1 MIRCKLSCAHL
12 SGHAFENSI
21 SEPVAAAEMF
31 GQLNRLV
38 ENDAVR
44 RLRAAQQLIRPDE
57 KNRTLNER
65 YALQVAVDK
74 RRKLSFKRSVLAD
87 RSRKQCREQLTVAA
101 RPVFRRKTEI
111 FNGRAFLIIGKERRK
126 IFFNFLGFKRRI
138 CDPLIEAEQR
148 KDAGEMPRCMRLAA
162 GLMGFS
168 NSCPVRSL

>member
-1 MIRCKLSCAHL
+1 
-12 SGHAFENSI
+12 
-21 SEPVAAAEMF
+21 MF

-126 IFFNFLGFKRRI
+126 ILSGGGKCVFVNTQTFLRS
-138 CDPLIEAEQR
+138 QR
-148 KDAGEMPRCMRLAA
+148 TTRNCWFLSTAPAGIFRP
-162 GLMGFS
+162 
-168 NSCPVRSL
+168 

>member
-74 RRKLSFKRSVLAD
+74 RRKLSFKRSVLAEMGD
-87 RSRKQCREQLTVAA
+87 PDEQYTVGEVVQFPTPDAQGQFA
-101 RPVFRRKTEI
+101 GRVAELSDEAVLFDFNHPLAGQPV
-111 FNGRAFLIIGKERRK
+111 AFEVHI
-126 IFFNFLGFKRRI
+126 LGV
-138 CDPLIEAEQR
+138 L
-148 KDAGEMPRCMRLAA
+148 
-162 GLMGFS
+162 
-168 NSCPVRSL
+168 